1 MNTEKKEK
9 IGFVNK
15 RATVSSGTIL
25 PSRMLAY
32 FTSGGCMESR
42 WKGNVATDSANS
54 LLISRHVAWK

>member
-25 PSRMLAY
+25 PSRILAY

-42 WKGNVATDSANS
+42 WKGSVATESANS
-54 LLISRHVAWK
+54 QLRFRHVVWK